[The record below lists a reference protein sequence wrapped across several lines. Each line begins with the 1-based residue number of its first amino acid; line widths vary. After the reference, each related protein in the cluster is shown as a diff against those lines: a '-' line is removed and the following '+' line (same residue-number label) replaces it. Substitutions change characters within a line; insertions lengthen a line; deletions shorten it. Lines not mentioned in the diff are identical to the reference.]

1 MNLKTQSL
9 WGLFIALII
18 ILALNPKIVNNIY
31 SSIIG
36 RLLLICI
43 VIFFTMN
50 NTTLGLLVALVIIT
64 SLNQFGYFVE
74 GMENQTET
82 TIGEDNIQ
90 STGTTQVLTKSATSS
105 LINDN
110 INSNSNNNKKLSE
123 IKEEIASGVDK
134 ESIKQALM
142 SKNSKTIPIDSN
154 MTSSIDVSASH
165 PGMIGNSKLEGF
177 SSYASVY

>member
-50 NTTLGLLVALVIIT
+50 NTTLGLLVALTIIA
-64 SLNQFGYFVE
+64 SLNQFGSFVE
-74 GMENQTET
+74 GMET
-82 TIGEDNIQ
+82 TIGEDNIP
-90 STGTTQVLTKSATSS
+90 STGTTHVLTKSASS
-105 LINDN
+105 NSDS
-110 INSNSNNNKKLSE
+110 NSNSNNGKKKLSE
-123 IKEEIASGVDK
+123 IKEEIAGGVDK

-142 SKNSKTIPIDSN
+142 PKDSKTIPMDTN
-154 MTSSIDVSASH
+154 MTSSSDVSASH
-165 PGMIGNSKLEGF
+165 PGMIGNSTLEGF